1 MASGLK
7 KPLQSLVRGQ
17 LWKIPGAHI
26 HILRIGKMS
35 VDYKMLSDF
44 ALSGM
49 RQTTTIKSMEVYLKT
64 NAAKLTNANYGC

>member
-1 MASGLK
+1 
-7 KPLQSLVRGQ
+7 
-17 LWKIPGAHI
+17 
-26 HILRIGKMS
+26 MS